1 MQFIITLE
9 QLYVGIFIFVSIMQ
23 IYLIRKI
30 DKTKEEIFS
39 QNKEIQR
46 IWEQIG
52 VVASTVAIKHLELEK
67 EVSKL
72 KEKQEK
78 E

>member
-1 MQFIITLE
+1 MQFIVTLE
-9 QLYVGIFIFVSIMQ
+9 QMYLGAFIFIALMQ
-23 IYLIRKI
+23 TYLIRKI
-30 DKTKEEIFS
+30 DKTKDEVYKQNEEI
-39 QNKEIQR
+39 KK

-52 VVASTVAIKHLELEK
+52 IIASTVAIKHLELEK

-72 KEKQEK
+72 KEKIEK

>member
-1 MQFIITLE
+1 MQFTITLE
-9 QLYVGIFIFVSIMQ
+9 QVYFGIFIFVSLMQ
-23 IYLIRKI
+23 MYLIRKI
-30 DKTKEEIFS
+30 DKTKDEVIH
-39 QNKEIQR
+39 QNQEIQR

-52 VVASTVAIKHLELEK
+52 IMASTIAIKHLELEK

-78 E
+78 V

>member
-9 QLYVGIFIFVSIMQ
+9 QLYVGVFIFVSLMQ
-23 IYLIRKI
+23 IHLIRKI
-30 DKTKEEIFS
+30 NKIKNEVYKQNEEI
-39 QNKEIQR
+39 KK

-52 VVASTVAIKHLELEK
+52 IMISTIAIKHLELEK
-67 EVSKL
+67 EISKL

-78 E
+78 K

>member
-1 MQFIITLE
+1 MQFTITLE
-9 QLYVGIFIFVSIMQ
+9 QMYLGAFIFISLMQ
-23 IYLIRKI
+23 VYLIRKI
-30 DKTKEEIFS
+30 DRTKNEVYNQNEEI
-39 QNKEIQR
+39 KK

-52 VVASTVAIKHLELEK
+52 IIASTVAIKHLELEK

-72 KEKQEK
+72 KEKIEK

>member
-1 MQFIITLE
+1 MQFVITLE
-9 QLYVGIFIFVSIMQ
+9 QMYFGIFIFVSLMQ

-30 DKTKEEIFS
+30 DKTKNEVYL
-39 QNKEIQR
+39 QNKEIQK

-52 VVASTVAIKHLELEK
+52 VMASTIAIKHLELEK

-72 KEKQEK
+72 KDKK
-78 E
+78 EE

>member
-1 MQFIITLE
+1 MQ
-9 QLYVGIFIFVSIMQ
+9 V
-23 IYLIRKI
+23 YLIRKI
-30 DKTKEEIFS
+30 DRTKNEVYNQNEEI
-39 QNKEIQR
+39 KK

-52 VVASTVAIKHLELEK
+52 IIASTVAIKHLELEK

-72 KEKQEK
+72 KEKKEK

>member
-1 MQFIITLE
+1 MQFTITSE
-9 QLYVGIFIFVSIMQ
+9 QLYIGIFIFVSLMQ
-23 IYLIRKI
+23 MYLIRKI
-30 DKTKEEIFS
+30 DKTKDEVYKQNEEI
-39 QNKEIQR
+39 KK

-52 VVASTVAIKHLELEK
+52 TIASTIAMKDLELEK

-72 KEKQEK
+72 KEKIEK

>member
-1 MQFIITLE
+1 MQFTITLE
-9 QLYVGIFIFVSIMQ
+9 QMYLGAFIFISLMQ
-23 IYLIRKI
+23 VYLIRKI
-30 DKTKEEIFS
+30 DRTKNEVYNQNEEI
-39 QNKEIQR
+39 KK

-52 VVASTVAIKHLELEK
+52 IIASTVAIKHLELEK

-72 KEKQEK
+72 KDKQEK